1 MIDVTS
7 VLLATFGLVAIIGLA
22 FVWGFWNA
30 RAEASAR
37 DKREAVRRVERLSA
51 PMPTPR
57 QRARAALA
65 ELRRRRMR
73 DD

>member
-7 VLLATFGLVAIIGLA
+7 VILATFGLVAIIGLA
-22 FVWGFWNA
+22 WIWGWWDA
-30 RAEASAR
+30 RAKTSAR

-65 ELRRRRMR
+65 ELRRRRMQ

>member
-7 VLLATFGLVAIIGLA
+7 VILATFGLVAIIGLA
-22 FVWGFWNA
+22 FIWGWWNS
-30 RAEASAR
+30 RAEESAR

-51 PMPTPR
+51 PMPTRR

-65 ELRRRRMR
+65 ELRRRRMQN
-73 DD
+73 D